1 MSTPIKVGM
10 ISLGCNKNR
19 VDSETAL
26 GLLADHGYVFTGD
39 PAEADI
45 LMVNTCGFIESAKEE
60 SIDAILEMA
69 QYKKTGKCRLLV
81 VTGCLAQRYE
91 DALKTEMPEIDL
103 LMGVNQYKE
112 LPAAIERALKGNQG
126 PAGACAS
133 YCADDNSYFA
143 HDRVLTTPAY
153 TAYTRIGEGCSN
165 RCTFCAIPL
174 IRGPYRS
181 RPEADVLRE
190 IEHLARQGV
199 REHILVAQDTTRF
212 GTEGGHHTTL
222 PELMKKAAAID
233 GVDWLR
239 VLYCYPDETDDRL
252 LDVIADTPNICKY
265 LDLPI
270 QHVNDTVLKRMHR
283 RGSKAD
289 ILRCIKGARE
299 RGLTLRTSIIVGF
312 PGETEEQFE
321 ELLDELQAAEF
332 DRLGAFTYSP
342 EEDTPAARMPDQIP
356 EEIKQER
363 LERLM
368 TMQSAISLKR
378 NQARVGATE
387 KVLVTDV
394 GEDSF
399 LLGRSQREAPET
411 DGEIVFSR
419 KECPVPEIGSFVNVK
434 ITQADTYDLMGE
446 LLP

>member
-1 MSTPIKVGM
+1 MTTPLKVGM

-26 GLLADHGYVFTGD
+26 GLLADHGYTFTGD
-39 PAEADI
+39 PADADI

-60 SIDAILEMA
+60 SIDTIFEMA
-69 QYKKTGKCRLLV
+69 QYKQTGRCKLLV

-91 DALKTEMPEIDL
+91 EALKQEIPEIDL

-112 LPAAIERALKGNQG
+112 LPAALERALKGERK
-126 PAGACAS
+126 S
-133 YCADDNSYFA
+133 YCADDNSYYA
-143 HDRVLTTPAY
+143 HDRVLTTPFY

-174 IRGPYRS
+174 IRGAYRS
-181 RPEADVLRE
+181 RPEADVLAE
-190 IEHLARQGV
+190 IEKLAKQGV

-212 GTEGGHHTTL
+212 GTDNGGHTTL

-239 VLYCYPDETDDRL
+239 VLYCYPDETDNRL
-252 LDVIADTPNICKY
+252 LDVIANTPNICKY

-283 RGSKAD
+283 RGNKTD

-312 PGETEEQFE
+312 PGETEEQFQ
-321 ELLDELQAAEF
+321 ELLDVLGEAEF

-342 EEDTPAARMPDQIP
+342 EEDTPAAKLPDQIP
-356 EEIKQER
+356 DEIKQER
-363 LERLM
+363 LDRLM

-378 NQARVGATE
+378 NQARVGTTE

-394 GEDSF
+394 GEDGF
-399 LLGRSQREAPET
+399 ILGRSHREAPET
-411 DGEIVFSR
+411 DGEIVFAR
-419 KECPVPEIGSFVNVK
+419 KGRPVPEIGTFVNVK

-446 LLP
+446 ML